1 MESEAGASKTDLT
14 SSLQKH
20 NLTIL
25 KSEIPV
31 IAAGAATSS
40 EDMMMMMKMEER
52 AAFIKKLK
60 IGDRSGVNYEMPLQ
74 PEKSKNG
81 HVYRPTPLSATTHDE
96 PIMF

>member
-1 MESEAGASKTDLT
+1 MESDAGASKTDLT
-14 SSLQKH
+14 SSLQHKH

-31 IAAGAATSS
+31 IADGAATS
-40 EDMMMMMKMEER
+40 EDMMEER

-81 HVYRPTPLSATTHDE
+81 HVYRPTPLSTTTHDD
-96 PIMF
+96 PVMF

>member
-1 MESEAGASKTDLT
+1 MESDAAASKTDLT

-40 EDMMMMMKMEER
+40 EDMMEER

-81 HVYRPTPLSATTHDE
+81 HVYRPTPLSTTTHDE
-96 PIMF
+96 PVMF